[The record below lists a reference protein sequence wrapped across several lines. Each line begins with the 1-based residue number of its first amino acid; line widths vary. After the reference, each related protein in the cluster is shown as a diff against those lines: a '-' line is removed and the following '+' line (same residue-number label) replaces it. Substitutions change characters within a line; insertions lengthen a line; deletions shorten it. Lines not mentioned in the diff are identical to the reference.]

1 MADQYL
7 LPRKIGDEMD
17 RRDFIYRGT
26 GLVAGGML
34 LNLAPLKLFAEP
46 ALPDL
51 CKVKSNDYYNAT
63 FRAIHELGGIKKF
76 VPAGSSVG
84 FLVNSAFE
92 EPGTYPHP
100 DIALALLF
108 LCWEAGAGEIV
119 MLQPVSREYWKRSDK
134 YDRHRFIINELV
146 QVKSN
151 EFPAVY
157 NDDDFRMMETVKGA
171 VHLKDIEII
180 KKISEVDVFI
190 NVPILKHHASTILTG
205 ALKNMMGL
213 TTRKTNV
220 NFHLGSGVR
229 NDPEYL
235 AQCIA
240 DLNLVRKPDLTV
252 ADAIEFIT
260 GGGPSG
266 PGPLKRMDI
275 VVAGTDPVAVDA
287 FGASCL
293 DMAPQ
298 DILTVSKAYELGV
311 GEMDLEKLSVVE
323 YEV

>member
-1 MADQYL
+1 
-7 LPRKIGDEMD
+7 MD
-17 RRDFIYRGT
+17 RRDFIYRGS

-34 LNLAPLKLFAEP
+34 LNLAPMHLFASP
-46 ALPDL
+46 WLPDL
-51 CKVKSNDYYNAT
+51 CKVKSTDYYNAT

-76 VPAGSSVG
+76 VPAGASVG

-92 EPGTYPHP
+92 GQGTYPHP

-134 YDRHRFIINELV
+134 YDRHNFIINELV
-146 QVKSN
+146 QVKTN

-157 NDDDFRMMETVKGA
+157 NDHDFRMMENVNGA
-171 VHLKDIEII
+171 VYLKNIEII

-190 NVPILKHHASTILTG
+190 NVPILKHHASTILSG

-220 NFHLGSGVR
+220 NFHLGSGIR

-252 ADAIEFIT
+252 ADAVEFIT
-260 GGGPSG
+260 GGGPAG
-266 PGPLKRMDI
+266 PGPLKRLDI
-275 VVAGTDPVAVDA
+275 VVAATDPVAVDA
-287 FGASCL
+287 FGAICL
-293 DMAPQ
+293 DMLPQ
-298 DILTVSKAYELGV
+298 DILTVRKAYEMGV
-311 GEMDLEKLSVVE
+311 GEMDLSKLSVIE
-323 YEV
+323 CEI